1 MTREPLEHDPELP
14 SPSEEVHLP
23 GPSYLPVWTAFGLTI
38 GLVGLIL
45 SWVVFGI
52 GMAIFLFAVFKWVR
66 EARQEFDDLPI
77 EH

>member
-1 MTREPLEHDPELP
+1 MTREPLEHDSELP
-14 SPSEEVHLP
+14 PPSEEVHLP

-52 GMAIFLFAVFKWVR
+52 GMAIFLFAVFRWIR